1 MSSIIDMITAAVIFG
16 VLTLTVARVQ
26 SNINVSSYQNQ
37 YNVIVQTNA
46 VELARQIEFDFTK
59 IGHRVTGQK
68 VLLADSTE
76 IRFVANLD
84 NTTLT
89 NSVRYD
95 VGDSTQCPATSNTR
109 DFPLYR
115 IQDGKTVKQNWG
127 LTSFR
132 ISYYDDSNV
141 KIPTPIT
148 SASELARIHSIRVA
162 FQLQS
167 PEPTVS
173 QQDTTWAAAS
183 WEKIIVPRNL
193 GNLSY

>member
-46 VELARQIEFDFTK
+46 VELARQIEWDFTK

-68 VLLADSTE
+68 IQLADSME

-84 NTTLT
+84 NTTTT
-89 NSVRYD
+89 NTIRYD
-95 VGDSTQCPATSNTR
+95 AGLAALCQETSNPR

-115 IQDGKTVKQNWG
+115 IQDGVTVKQNWG

-132 ISYYDDSNV
+132 ISYYDEANV
-141 KIPTPIT
+141 RIPTPIT
-148 SASELARIHSIRVA
+148 SAGELARIHSINVA
-162 FQLQS
+162 FQLES
-167 PEPTVS
+167 PEPVVS
-173 QQDTTWAAAS
+173 QQDTAWAAAS
-183 WEKIIVPRNL
+183 WEKTIVPRNL
-193 GNLSY
+193 GNLTY

>member
-16 VLTLTVARVQ
+16 VLALTVARVQ

-37 YNVIVQTNA
+37 YNVTVQTNA
-46 VELARQIEFDFTK
+46 VELARQIEWDFTK
-59 IGHRVTGQK
+59 IGHRVAGQK
-68 VLLADSTE
+68 ILLADTTE

-84 NTTLT
+84 NLTTT

-95 VGDSTQCPATSNTR
+95 VGDKSQCLTTSNLR
-109 DFPLYR
+109 DFPLFR

-132 ISYYDDSNV
+132 ISYYGDANV

-148 SASELARIHSIRVA
+148 SASDLARIHSIDIA
-162 FQLQS
+162 FQLES
-167 PEPTVS
+167 PEPVIS
-173 QQDTTWAAAS
+173 QRDTTWAAAS
-183 WEKIIVPRNL
+183 WEKTIIPRNL
-193 GNLSY
+193 GNLTY